1 MGNWE
6 KEFALKLE
14 LVCAWRRD
22 WEVWNRR
29 GCWRLAVELGTG
41 RMLLERQEARPVA
54 HIRGCLC
61 VSVPLGQ
68 LLSFLRAGLRLKDFG
83 IKGGIRIN
91 LLSSAD
97 RASFPAALS
106 RVLS

>member
-41 RMLLERQEARPVA
+41 RMLLERQEASPVA
-54 HIRGCLC
+54 HIRGCLY
-61 VSVPLGQ
+61 VSV
-68 LLSFLRAGLRLKDFG
+68 RDFG

-91 LLSSAD
+91 FQQLTALHFPPISLVFYLKFLLT
-97 RASFPAALS
+97 L
-106 RVLS
+106 L